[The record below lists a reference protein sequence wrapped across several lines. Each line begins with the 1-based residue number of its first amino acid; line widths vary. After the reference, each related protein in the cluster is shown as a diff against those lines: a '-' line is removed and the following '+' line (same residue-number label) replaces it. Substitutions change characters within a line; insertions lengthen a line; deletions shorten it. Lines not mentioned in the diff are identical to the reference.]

1 VSTRDEERLFLST
14 VFPWIVSLPYDLKVL
29 YEAKDEPNLDR
40 EAREIAAGA
49 ILHALSPD
57 TTGDENFVGYA
68 DKAIVLRAALR
79 VVGDKGGE
87 GAGAFRERFEE
98 LYTSLDADLTVC
110 KNALGDAYSW
120 VEGKVA
126 NLHKHQY
133 KLQKVAKYLDDDEEA
148 ELLYEDG
155 LAFGTEYPIDEDK
168 LKMRLKKPETLL
180 EPLRRRA
187 ADDRKKI
194 AG

>member
-14 VFPWIVSLPYDLKVL
+14 VSGWIVSLPHDLKVL
-29 YEAKDEPNLDR
+29 YEAKDEPNLER

-49 ILHALSPD
+49 ILHALSAD
-57 TTGDENFVGYA
+57 TTGDENFVGFA

-79 VVGDKGGE
+79 AVGQK
-87 GAGAFRERFEE
+87 AGDEASGFRERFEDVYANLE
-98 LYTSLDADLTVC
+98 RDLDLCRNVM
-110 KNALGDAYSW
+110 GDSFAW
-120 VEGKVA
+120 IEAKVA
-126 NLHKHQY
+126 GLPRHMY
-133 KLQKVAKYLDDDEEA
+133 KGEKVPKYLDDEEEA